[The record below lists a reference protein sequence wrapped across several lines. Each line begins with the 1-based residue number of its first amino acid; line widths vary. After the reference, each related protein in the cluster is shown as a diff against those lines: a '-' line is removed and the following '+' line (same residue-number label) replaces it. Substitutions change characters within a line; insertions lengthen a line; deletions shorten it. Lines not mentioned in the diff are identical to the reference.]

1 MTERIRLNLAALRA
15 LETAER
21 CHSFTAAAN
30 ELCLTHSAISHQI
43 RQVELM
49 LETALF
55 TRTQSRMIPS
65 TACTRLAERV
75 RRGLTDIESALQ
87 EARQADRPRRLS
99 LKLSVMADFA
109 TAWLIPSLEAF
120 HGRHPHLDLSISVR
134 HTRDASDAQEA
145 DIGIWHKSVDRHG
158 FQSRKLL
165 EDRVIAVCT
174 PGFLDRHPP
183 LATAI
188 DLVRVPLLRFSGRS
202 WQDFFLAAGLDAVA
216 PESGPMFD
224 DAASLLHAALA
235 GQGVAMLRERLIH
248 PYLREGKL
256 VQVGHTRIP
265 SHLDY
270 HLCWREDTRKQA
282 AILQFVAWLEDMIQQ
297 TGRASPPPPQDDPTD
312 MPSMPR
318 FRREAAR
325 RRT

>member
-43 RQVELM
+43 RQVESV

-134 HTRDASDAQEA
+134 HTCDASDAQEA

-202 WQDFFLAAGLDAVA
+202 WQDFFL
-216 PESGPMFD
+216 
-224 DAASLLHAALA
+224 
-235 GQGVAMLRERLIH
+235 
-248 PYLREGKL
+248 
-256 VQVGHTRIP
+256 
-265 SHLDY
+265 
-270 HLCWREDTRKQA
+270 
-282 AILQFVAWLEDMIQQ
+282 
-297 TGRASPPPPQDDPTD
+297 PPV
-312 MPSMPR
+312 SMPPR
-318 FRREAAR
+318 PNRVRCSTMRHRCCMPPSRAR
-325 RRT
+325 VSRC